1 MGRSSR
7 GSGRGLEAGG
17 LHSPQMH
24 PQADRSEVWKFP
36 HSETKAK
43 EIKPAKTSQIICKA
57 YYNTEFNVSPYVHEI
72 GLPRW
77 SCIIC
82 ISSQFLSYF
91 SKVSPATGNFWI
103 KALKFSVKRKI
114 YILSQCKWTFFFL
127 NKLVVKSMEPETREF
142 RMKRK
147 MMTVR
152 FLGCQAC
159 IQGSS
164 FFQHLCGIGLLYFG
178 NYDMSWRNKK

>member
-1 MGRSSR
+1 MSNQTDHPSLILVHEETGLKHGISFNLNRYRICEMGRSSR

-24 PQADRSEVWKFP
+24 PQADHNEVLKFP
-36 HSETKAK
+36 YSETKAK

-72 GLPRW
+72 RLPRW

-82 ISSQFLSYF
+82 IASQFLSYF

-103 KALKFSVKRKI
+103 KALKFSVKRQI
-114 YILSQCKWTFFFL
+114 DILSHCKWTVFFFFF
-127 NKLVVKSMEPETREF
+127 KQI
-142 RMKRK
+142 
-147 MMTVR
+147 
-152 FLGCQAC
+152 GC
-159 IQGSS
+159 
-164 FFQHLCGIGLLYFG
+164 
-178 NYDMSWRNKK
+178 